1 LIRQGPEGPFFV
13 SGWDAETPPAAVAQR
28 YGGTYGVPVQCTRSP
43 LEGAK
48 VFIDG
53 VVLEKVDASAP
64 RYMTRTA
71 WVNHLLDRAIVQLAS
86 EPYVSAA
93 VADA

>member
-1 LIRQGPEGPFFV
+1 M
-13 SGWDAETPPAAVAQR
+13 
-28 YGGTYGVPVQCTRSP
+28 PVQCTYSP

-53 VVLEKVDASAP
+53 VVLEKLDASAP

-71 WVNHLLDRAIVQLAS
+71 WANHLLDRAIAQLAND
-86 EPYVSAA
+86 PYVS
-93 VADA
+93 VEVVDA

>member
-1 LIRQGPEGPFFV
+1 M
-13 SGWDAETPPAAVAQR
+13 
-28 YGGTYGVPVQCTRSP
+28 PVQCTYSP

-53 VVLEKVDASAP
+53 VVLEKLDASAP

-71 WVNHLLDRAIVQLAS
+71 WANHLLDRAIAQLAND
-86 EPYVSAA
+86 PYVPAG
-93 VADA
+93 VVVDA

>member
-1 LIRQGPEGPFFV
+1 
-13 SGWDAETPPAAVAQR
+13 
-28 YGGTYGVPVQCTRSP
+28 

-71 WVNHLLDRAIVQLAS
+71 WVNHLLDRAIAQLAS
-86 EPYVSAA
+86 DPYVSAGVA
-93 VADA
+93 ADA